1 MRVTQSSNAQ
11 GRSRKTPTLEAVPMA
26 SYLGIDI
33 SKETFH
39 AALLSDRGEAK
50 KVFPNMPKG
59 FEQLTAWLKNRHA
72 NDAHACMEA
81 TGAYWEALALYL
93 HGLGNSV
100 SVVNPVRIK
109 AFAQSELLRTKT
121 DAVDAALI
129 ARFCRAQVPE
139 PWLPPPPEIRT
150 LQALMRHY
158 EHLKTTRVQQS
169 VYEQSS
175 ETPVVKASIREV
187 IATLDAQIAQVEREI
202 RQHFD
207 DHPDLRHKRDLLT
220 SIPGIGE
227 TTAGTLL
234 SEIPHIDR
242 FESAKAV
249 AAYAGLSPRQRRSG
263 TSIHGKPRLCKTGNG
278 RLRKALYMP
287 AIVALRFNPVLRVFA
302 ERLATV
308 GKHKRLIIG
317 AVMRKLLVLAFG
329 ILRSGKR
336 FDPNYA

>member
-1 MRVTQSSNAQ
+1 
-11 GRSRKTPTLEAVPMA
+11 MA
-26 SYLGIDI
+26 SFLGIDI

-39 AALLSDRGEAK
+39 ASLLSDRGEAK
-50 KVFPNMPKG
+50 KVFPNTQRG
-59 FEQLTAWLKNRHA
+59 FEQLIAWLRNRHA
-72 NDAHACMEA
+72 NDASICMEA
-81 TGAYWEALALYL
+81 TGAYWEALAVYL
-93 HGLGNSV
+93 HGLGHFV
-100 SVVNPVRIK
+100 SVVNPARIK

-129 ARFCRAQVPE
+129 ARFCKSQGPE
-139 PWLPPPPEIRT
+139 PWIPPPPEVRI
-150 LQALMRHY
+150 LQTLMRHY

-169 VYEQSS
+169 AYEQSS
-175 ETPVVKASIREV
+175 EAAVVKASIRKV

-207 DHPDLRHKRDLLT
+207 DHPDLKRKRDLLT

-227 TTAGTLL
+227 TTAGSLL
-234 SEIPHIDR
+234 AEIPHLDR

-249 AAYAGLSPRQRRSG
+249 AAYAGLSPRHRRSG
-263 TSIHGKPRLCKTGNG
+263 TSIHGKPRLCKTGNS

-287 AIVALRFNPVLRVFA
+287 AIVALRFNPILREFA
-302 ERLATV
+302 DRLAAV

-317 AVMRKLLVLAFG
+317 AVMRKLLVLAYG

-336 FDPNYA
+336 FDANYA

>member
-1 MRVTQSSNAQ
+1 
-11 GRSRKTPTLEAVPMA
+11 MA
-26 SYLGIDI
+26 SFLGIDI

-39 AALLSDRGEAK
+39 ASLLSDRGEAK
-50 KVFPNMPKG
+50 KVFPNTPKG
-59 FEQLTAWLKNRHA
+59 FEQLVTWLKNRHA
-72 NDAHACMEA
+72 GEVHACMEA
-81 TGAYWEALALYL
+81 TGAYWEPLAYYL
-93 HGLGNSV
+93 HELELRLSV
-100 SVVNPVRIK
+100 MNPARIK

-129 ARFCRAQVPE
+129 ARFCKSQSPE
-139 PWLPPPPEIRT
+139 PWVPPLPEVRI

-175 ETPVVKASIREV
+175 EAPVVKASIREV
-187 IATLDAQIAQVEREI
+187 IATLDDQIARVEEEI

-207 DHPDLRHKRDLLT
+207 DHPDLKHKRDLLT

-227 TTAGTLL
+227 ATAGSLL
-234 SEIPHIDR
+234 AEIPHLDR

-249 AAYAGLSPRQRRSG
+249 AAYAGLSPRQRFSG
-263 TSIHGKPRLCKTGNG
+263 SSIHGRPRLCKTGNS

-287 AIVALRFNPVLRVFA
+287 AIVALRFNPTLRAFA
-302 ERLATV
+302 DRLAAT

-317 AVMRKLLVLAFG
+317 AVMRKLLVLAYG
-329 ILRSGKR
+329 VIRSGKR
-336 FDPNYA
+336 FDVNYA

>member
-1 MRVTQSSNAQ
+1 
-11 GRSRKTPTLEAVPMA
+11 MA
-26 SYLGIDI
+26 SFLGIDI

-39 AALLSDRGEAK
+39 ASLLSDRGEAK
-50 KVFPNMPKG
+50 KVFPNTQRG
-59 FEQLTAWLKNRHA
+59 FEQLTTWLKNRHA

-81 TGAYWEALALYL
+81 TGAYWESLALYL
-93 HGLGNSV
+93 HGDGHLV
-100 SVVNPVRIK
+100 SVVNPARIK

-121 DAVDAALI
+121 DGVDAALI
-129 ARFCRAQVPE
+129 ARFCKSQEPE
-139 PWLPPPPEIRT
+139 PWTPPLPEIRI

-158 EHLKTTRVQQS
+158 EHLKATRVQQS

-175 ETPVVKASIREV
+175 DAPIVKASIREV
-187 IATLDAQIAQVEREI
+187 IATLDAQIAQVERKI

-207 DHPDLRHKRDLLT
+207 DHPDLRRKRDLLT

-234 SEIPHIDR
+234 SEIPHLDR

-249 AAYAGLSPRQRRSG
+249 AAYAGLSPRHRRSG
-263 TSIHGKPRLCKTGNG
+263 TSIHGKPRLCKTGNS

-287 AIVALRFNPVLRVFA
+287 AIVALRFNPLLRIFA
-302 ERLATV
+302 ERLAAV

-317 AVMRKLLVLAFG
+317 AVMRKLLVLAYG
-329 ILRSGKR
+329 VLRSGKR
-336 FDPNYA
+336 FDVHYA